1 MEFGL
6 SGLASGFD
14 WRSLIDQMS
23 EIERVPQRRLLAE
36 QNTLEERSTAYGA
49 ISTQLSV
56 LKNKLTALQ
65 APGLFSGRTATVAD
79 DTIATASSTAG
90 AVQGTY
96 SFSFT
101 QLASSAKIQGATG
114 AGKALAS
121 TTDVTGVTI
130 GSAGFPAAVTAGT
143 FRVNG
148 AAVTIATTDTLKDV
162 FDKIA
167 AATGNQVTATYLPA
181 SDKIK
186 LTGTSTI
193 TLGSA
198 TDTSNFLEVAKLNNA
213 GTSTVSSSSALGSVR
228 VDSAL
233 ESANLTDTLTFGAGN
248 AGSFRVNGVDISY
261 SSSDTVS
268 DVLGRISESDAG
280 VTASYDV
287 ISDRFVLANKATG
300 DVGIALEDVT
310 GNFLQATRLK
320 TGTLSR
326 GNDLLYTING
336 GGQLRSRSNT
346 IGAAS
351 SGLTGLSVTALQ
363 AGSTTNVTVTTDRT
377 AIRKAITDFVDEYNN
392 VQEKI
397 GAETKLTADGNGG
410 VKAGV
415 LASEGDAEGIASTL
429 RQLAYGAVAGL
440 SGSLAHLE
448 SLGFKSNSEDD
459 TFELDDATALD
470 AALTDRLDEVEDLWL
485 APTDGVASRMTKYL
499 ESVIGDDGT
508 LQSKKELLE
517 KQSTGIDTQIEE
529 LERVVQANRERLTT
543 SFVAMERAQQNIK
556 QQLQYLT
563 QRFGS

>member
-36 QNTLEERSTAYGA
+36 QNTLEERTTAYGA

-56 LKNKLTALQ
+56 LKNKLDALK

-79 DTIATASSTAG
+79 TTVATASSTSG

-101 QLASSAKIQGATG
+101 QLASAAKMQGATG
-114 AGKALAS
+114 AGKALSATS
-121 TTDVTGVTI
+121 DVSGVTI

-148 AAVTIATTDTLKDV
+148 AEVTVATTDTLEDV

-167 AATGNQVTATYLPA
+167 TATGDTVTASYLPA
-181 SDKIK
+181 SDKIR
-186 LTGTSTI
+186 LSSSSTI

-198 TDTSNFLEVAKLNNA
+198 TDTSNFLEVTKLNNA
-213 GTSTVSSSSALGSVR
+213 GTSTVTSASALGSVKTGS
-228 VDSAL
+228 VL
-233 ESANLTDTLTFGAGN
+233 GSANLNDTLTFGAGD
-248 AGSFRVNGVDISY
+248 AGSFRINGVEISY
-261 SSSDTVS
+261 SASDTIS
-268 DVLGRISESDAG
+268 DVMGRIGESAAG

-287 ISDRFVLANKATG
+287 INDRFSLANKATG
-300 DVGIALEDVT
+300 DVGIALQDVT
-310 GNFLQATRLK
+310 GNFLQATRLT

-346 IGAAS
+346 IGASS
-351 SGLTGLSVTALQ
+351 SGVEGLSVTALK
-363 AGSTTNVTVTTDRT
+363 AGGTTNITLSTDQA
-377 AIRKAITDFVDEYNN
+377 AIRKAITSFVDEYNG

-397 GAETKLTADGNGG
+397 AAETKLTADGTGK
-410 VKAGV
+410 VTAGV

-429 RQLAYGAVAGL
+429 RQLAYGAVSGL
-440 SGSLAHLE
+440 SGGLAHLE
-448 SLGFKSNSEDD
+448 ALGFKSNSEDD
-459 TFELDDATALD
+459 TLELDDGTMLD
-470 AALTDRLDEVEDLWL
+470 AALTDRLDDVEKLWL
-485 APTDGVASRMTKYL
+485 DDDGIASRLTKYL
-499 ESVIGDDGT
+499 DKVIGDDGS
-508 LQSKKELLE
+508 LQTKKDLLA
-517 KQSTGIDTQIEE
+517 KQSSGIDTQIEE
-529 LERVVQANRERLTT
+529 LERVVQANRDRLTN